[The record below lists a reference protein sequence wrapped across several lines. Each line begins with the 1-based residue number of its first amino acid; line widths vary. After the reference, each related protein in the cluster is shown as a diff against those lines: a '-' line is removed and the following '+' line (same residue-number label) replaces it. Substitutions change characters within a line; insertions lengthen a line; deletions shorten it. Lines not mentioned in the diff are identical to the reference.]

1 MKTRHVRLCISCLLV
16 ALLSSCKSVPVPTP
30 DQGYA
35 LVVPQQGKF
44 WAAEG
49 FVVLNDPRTD
59 EMSRELRA
67 ERLPVPPDF
76 RMDGRQLI
84 AWKPG
89 WVKGPLGQFP
99 AGTHRIRVAF
109 WPNPAVGA
117 QVPVEFNFLMESGRR
132 YLVSCEVVEHGRFDM
147 TLTYAVTEEKSG
159 KVVASKTVEHHGLWS
174 PCAVPWR

>member
-1 MKTRHVRLCISCLLV
+1 MKTRHVLLCLPCLLV

-30 DQGYA
+30 DEGYA

-44 WAAEG
+44 WHAKG
-49 FVVLNDPRTD
+49 FLVLNDPRTD

-67 ERLPVPPDF
+67 ERQPVPPDF

-99 AGTHRIRVAF
+99 AGTHRIRAAY

-117 QVPVEFNFLMESGRR
+117 QEPVEFNLPLKNGRR
-132 YLVSCEVVEHGRFDM
+132 YLVSCAVEESGRFDVK
-147 TLTYAVTEEKSG
+147 LTYTVTEEKSG
-159 KVVASKTVEHHGLWS
+159 KVLATKTVEHHGLWG